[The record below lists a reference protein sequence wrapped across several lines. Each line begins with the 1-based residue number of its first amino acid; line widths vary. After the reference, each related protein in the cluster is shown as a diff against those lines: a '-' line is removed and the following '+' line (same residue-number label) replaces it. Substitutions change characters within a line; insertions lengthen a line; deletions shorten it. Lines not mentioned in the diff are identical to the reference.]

1 MAKYVYNVIII
12 TKDCMEWKNTQIDGY
27 PSEEGWYL
35 TVLPYDFHEVG
46 HCYHVRYWNPKNLS
60 TQWTYN
66 GVAFVT
72 HWVRLC
78 E

>member
-12 TKDCMEWKNTQIDGY
+12 TKDYMNWKNTQIDGY

-35 TVLPYDFHEVG
+35 TLLPYDFHQVG
-46 HCYHVRYWNPKNLS
+46 HCYHVRWWNPKSKYNLWVVNEM
-60 TQWTYN
+60 TL
-66 GVAFVT
+66 VT
-72 HWVRLC
+72 HWMRLD